1 MNGKSHG
8 KSGSGEMDSKF
19 SLLGLVLVVVATLV
33 LTAGPAKAQFDGQKQ
48 VDKLINKANDT
59 IGAMRAARVQ
69 IGSTVDGYNTIMA
82 GEAVDN
88 RKAYK
93 KLTKEL
99 SKSEKAAANVR
110 TKAAAMDVV
119 ANDFFSN
126 WEASLEGFSSEDLRQ
141 RSAERLN
148 DTRKRYEEILEAAGE
163 AGDAFDPFVTNLK
176 DQILFLGHDLNPSAI
191 QALQG
196 DAKKLNGRAAEVFK
210 DVDKTIVT
218 ASEYTASLRPE

>member
-1 MNGKSHG
+1 MHGKSHG
-8 KSGSGEMDSKF
+8 KSGSGEFDSRF
-19 SLLGLVLVVVATLV
+19 ALLSLALVVLATLV

-48 VDKLINKANDT
+48 VDKLISKANDT
-59 IGAMRAARVQ
+59 IGAMRAGRLQ

-99 SKSEKAAANVR
+99 AKSEQSAAKVR
-110 TKAAAMDVV
+110 TKAEAMDVV

-126 WEASLEGFSSEDLRQ
+126 WEASLAEFSSEDLRQ
-141 RSAERLN
+141 RSTQRLN
-148 DTRKRYEEILEAAGE
+148 DTRKRYEGILEAAGK
-163 AGDAFDPFVTNLK
+163 AGDAFDPFVSNLK

-196 DAKKLNGRAAEVFK
+196 DAKKLNGQAAEVFK
-210 DVDKTIVT
+210 DVDKTIAT